1 MVNTTPFATFRTTRP
16 SRLKRGRPRNRP
28 STALIVIAL
37 VFAGLLPFRV
47 ANAAQLRAGVAKAD
61 ITDREAGP
69 VNDPLYVKA
78 LVVNDGETTL
88 AIVTVDAVA
97 IGEIGSISN
106 DYLPTVRSRIEQ
118 ELGIPPTNVLINASH
133 CHGVVR
139 SDVGDLTFQAVKE
152 ASRNMVPVT
161 AGAGTGYE
169 DRIMEN
175 RRLKLKSGRE
185 VDVRRA
191 YSLPPDEEVAEVG
204 PVDPEIGLLR
214 LDREDGRT
222 LAVVYNFA
230 VHPIHG
236 VPNGG
241 NTADIIGFASKVLED
256 NLDDGTMALFL
267 QGSAGDINP
276 VLYKHVD
283 HALDAEPL
291 GNMLGL
297 SALRA
302 VKKIQTREVGHLKVL
317 NEVIE
322 LPRADTAQRIVEME
336 SERLRLMQSL
346 QGTTLNLKTFI
357 PLMVK
362 YNVWSEFPS
371 YYSHGYLHEE
381 MLGRDDLSKLDAANR
396 EAMKQYIRNVHTM
409 EELTRI
415 NTNLVLLRKHQA
427 TFVAAGG
434 RPLRVEL
441 LGVRIGDFVL
451 TTFPGELTVRIG
463 LNIKRKSPHD
473 LTFVAG
479 YTNGYIYYAPT
490 TEQLRNVGGAQE
502 DSDTMVAPH
511 WQKIYE
517 DKAAEILGRL

>member
-1 MVNTTPFATFRTTRP
+1 MVNTSPFVTFSNARP
-16 SRLKRGRPRNRP
+16 FRLERRDARNRRP
-28 STALIVIAL
+28 AALIVASL
-37 VFAGLLPFRV
+37 LLAGLLPTGA
-47 ANAAQLRAGVAKAD
+47 ANAAQLQAGVAKAD

-69 VNDPLYVKA
+69 VNDPLYAKA
-78 LVVNDGETTL
+78 LVLNNGATTL
-88 AIVTVDAVA
+88 AIITVDAVSL
-97 IGEIGSISN
+97 GEIGYISN
-106 DYLPTVRSRIEQ
+106 DYLPAVRARIEK
-118 ELGIPPTNVLINASH
+118 ELGIAPTNVMINASH
-133 CHGVVR
+133 CHGIVR
-139 SDVGDLTFQAVKE
+139 SDIDELTFRAVKE
-152 ASRNMVPVT
+152 ASENMVPVT
-161 AGAGTGYE
+161 AGAGTGHE

-175 RRLKLKSGRE
+175 RRFKLKDGTE
-185 VDVRRA
+185 ADVRRA
-191 YSLPPDEEVAEVG
+191 YSLPPDDEVVEVG

-214 LDREDGRT
+214 LDREDGRV

-236 VPNGG
+236 VPSGG

-276 VLYKHVD
+276 IFYKHVD
-283 HALDAEPL
+283 HPLDAEPL

-302 VKKIQTREVGHLKVL
+302 VKKIRTRDAERLKVL
-317 NEVIE
+317 NEVLE
-322 LPRADTAQRIVEME
+322 LPRADTVQRMAAIKA
-336 SERLRLMQSL
+336 ERMRLLESL
-346 QGTTLNLKTFI
+346 QGTSLNLKTFL

-362 YNVWSEFPS
+362 YQLWSEFPS
-371 YYSHGYLHEE
+371 YYSHGYKHED
-381 MLGRDDLSKLDAANR
+381 MLSRNGLRKLDADNR
-396 EAMKQYIRNVHTM
+396 EAMRQYIRNIHTM
-409 EELTRI
+409 ERLTRI
-415 NTNLVLLRKHQA
+415 NTNLALLQRHQDKRL
-427 TFVAAGG
+427 AASK
-434 RPLRVEL
+434 PTLEVEL

-490 TEQLRNVGGAQE
+490 TEQLQNVGGAQE
-502 DSDTMVAPH
+502 DSDCMLAPH

-517 DKAAEILGRL
+517 DKVAQILGRL